1 MLSALPS
8 MRIHRMEVHLRRVHY
23 ARWVERNA
31 VVAHATDDSAS
42 TRVRYDSKPAVVV
55 LIEPKDEPNP
65 AQEVALEPSVP
76 LNRLL
81 RHFKLGLRSS
91 SDSDPL
97 L

>member
-8 MRIHRMEVHLRRVHY
+8 IPIHRMEVHLRRVHY

-42 TRVRYDSKPAVVV
+42 TRVRYDSNPAVVV
-55 LIEPKDEPNP
+55 LIEPKVEPKP
-65 AQEVALEPSVP
+65 TQEVTLEPAVP
-76 LNRLL
+76 LNCLL
-81 RHFKLGLRSS
+81 LHFKLGFRSS